1 MMKRGFFK
9 KNPVKKMVSVAC
21 ISAMLVV
28 EIPSERAYAE
38 EAVSDQLTS
47 SGQEE
52 TALAPAAED
61 CMQKIYEN
69 LIKEGSGFTKNQ
81 KDMEEIVGDQL
92 VYDASISGNTI
103 TVTVMGKDYYAES
116 GGSWDYV
123 LEGDYLTYVPKEGDY
138 QGEAYFGYLIE
149 AAADYLGMDSDLVNG
164 YVLAVGAKNLE
175 SRYYIMDKDAEGNV
189 TKYRLY
195 VGAAYEMDEVL
206 NSVYLDQDSIG
217 FFGELDE
224 NSSNL
229 IAHIG
234 KLEMY
239 AYGKRTSVDIYIG
252 EHEDLTELAYKSV
265 LETVGLIKPVGYEAF
280 LEKYKELS
288 EVSTDTYQVS
298 YITDVSELPDAFQGE
313 EHYKFIRL
321 HFSVPALS
329 AASLTMQA
337 GGFDF
342 LYGED
347 CEVTGW
353 SSSNEK
359 VAVVEDGQITAL
371 KKGTATITATL
382 ADGKELTCQV
392 NVTSSPSM
400 KIGGKAYKKNKT
412 YTVKKNKAIKAVITG
427 KAPMVD
433 NTYTS
438 SKPKVAKITSDVM
451 TETVKIKGL
460 KKGTSKITIKA
471 NGVNFTFKVKVK

>member
-1 MMKRGFFK
+1 MKKRGFLE
-9 KNPVKKMVSVAC
+9 KNSVKKVVSMAC
-21 ISAMLVV
+21 ISAMLVAGV
-28 EIPSERAYAE
+28 PSGRAYAE
-38 EAVSDQLTS
+38 EAVSDQFTS

-52 TALAPAAED
+52 TALVPAAED

-81 KDMEEIVGDQL
+81 KDMEEMVGDQL

-103 TVTVMGKDYYAES
+103 TVTVTGKDYYAES
-116 GGSWDYV
+116 SGSWDYV
-123 LEGDYLTYVPKEGDY
+123 LEGDYLTYVPKVGDY
-138 QGEAYFGYLIE
+138 QGEAYLVYLIE

-164 YVLAVGAKNLE
+164 YVFAVGTKNLE
-175 SRYYIMDKDAEGNV
+175 SRYYIMDKDAEGIV

-195 VGAAYEMDEVL
+195 VGGAYEMDEVL
-206 NSVYLDQDSIG
+206 NSVYLDQDVIG
-217 FFGELDE
+217 YFGELEEHD
-224 NSSNL
+224 SNL
-229 IAHIG
+229 VAHIG

-265 LETVGLIKPVGYEAF
+265 LETVGIMKPVGYETF
-280 LEKYKELS
+280 LENYKELS

-298 YITDVSELPDAFQGE
+298 YISDASELPDAFQGE
-313 EHYKFIRL
+313 EHYKFIKL

-329 AASLTMQA
+329 ASSLTMQA
-337 GGFDF
+337 GEFDF
-342 LYGED
+342 LRGED

-353 SSSNEK
+353 SSSNKK
-359 VAVVEDGQITAL
+359 VAAVEDGQITAL

-382 ADGKELTCQV
+382 SDGKKLTCEV

-400 KIGGKAYKKNKT
+400 TVGGKAYKKNKT
-412 YTVKKNKAIKAVITG
+412 YTVKKNKTIKAVIAG
-427 KAPMVD
+427 KAAMVD

-438 SKPKVAKITSDVM
+438 SKPKIAKINSNGM
-451 TETVKIKGL
+451 TETVKIKGI
-460 KKGTSKITIKA
+460 KKGTSKITIKV